1 MEEKKKRFRP
11 TLTAYRALESELRNT
26 KAQLETAESTNK
38 FLESCVKNL
47 EEERDEKSKI
57 IEELRFN
64 IMMLKERGFWSR
76 LFNR

>member
-1 MEEKKKRFRP
+1 M
-11 TLTAYRALESELRNT
+11 TAYRALESELRNT

-57 IEELRFN
+57 IEELRFD
-64 IMMLKERGFWSR
+64 ITMLRERGFWDR
-76 LFNR
+76 VFNR